1 MRAFR
6 LLSARLLLLVMAFA
20 MAPQP
25 WLHAC
30 EHEGSALEHVG
41 DAALQAHCALC
52 DTGALLATEV
62 PTLQLG
68 APLCRGCA
76 VFVARIQ
83 EPVLGFDREASARG
97 PPVWC

>member
-1 MRAFR
+1 MRALS

-20 MAPQP
+20 MAPLP

-30 EHEGSALEHVG
+30 EHQGSGVEHVG
-41 DAALQAHCALC
+41 DVALQAHCALC
-52 DTGALLATEV
+52 DTGVLLATEV
-62 PTLQLG
+62 PTLRVD

-76 VFVARIQ
+76 VFAVRI
-83 EPVLGFDREASARG
+83 PHPLLGFDREACARG